1 MKIDRLYFERF
12 EEVIRN
18 DQELAAAIEV
28 GHWEKAI
35 AYVNQKFFDN
45 SEQSYTFEK
54 LRKAAA
60 VDRRLELREILEKIF
75 GLIPRFKL
83 KDELL
88 EEEFEKFVAN
98 YQPDESIPAIRNYF
112 KAYVTND
119 QIRKIIEGKN
129 YTELATNA
137 FFSMNDFKAV
147 PKSYRNL
154 IPEYVREFVSL
165 ERFAV

>member
-1 MKIDRLYFERF
+1 MKIDCLYFERF

-45 SEQSYTFEK
+45 SEQSYALEK
-54 LRKAAA
+54 LRKAAV
-60 VDRRLELREILEKIF
+60 VDRRLEVREILEKIF

-119 QIRKIIEGKN
+119 QIRKII
-129 YTELATNA
+129 
-137 FFSMNDFKAV
+137 D
-147 PKSYRNL
+147 
-154 IPEYVREFVSL
+154 
-165 ERFAV
+165 